1 MTEGRI
7 REVLNIYRT
16 YFEAN
21 GIPKTEV
28 PHDSFPTFND
38 DCFAHLHAM
47 LHQTECFLREGRLDK
62 VFRWLGFIQGVLWI
76 MGVYT
81 VEELKEHNTDINA
94 NITNSWPFG

>member
-7 REVLNIYRT
+7 REVVNIYRS

-21 GIPKTEV
+21 GIPKIKV
-28 PHDSFPTFND
+28 PHNSFPTFND

-47 LHQTECFLREGRLDK
+47 LDQVECFLQEGRLDK
-62 VFRWLGFIQGVLWI
+62 VYWWLGFIQGVLWI

-81 VEELKEHNTDINA
+81 VEELKDHNRPRN
-94 NITNSWPFG
+94 GG

>member
-28 PHDSFPTFND
+28 PHGSFPTFND

-47 LHQTECFLREGRLDK
+47 LHQMECFLREGRLDK